1 MKGFYVPGSQSSSYV
16 ASKRNEEGSFAY
28 DAAAI
33 GAGIQKQAALQDLSK
48 QYESTI
54 ENAYASY
61 LATQRGIDTSAMG
74 QGYKEAYK
82 EKQQQNLISNI
93 AEANQNVAT
102 VRAQIENR
110 ASQSREALDKQFK
123 TETAN
128 LDRVAATMNDYLTY
142 VKGLSG
148 SYLEDKPVDE
158 LYEALYNYQPQ
169 GFTDEEGQA
178 GLPYSEWIKN
188 QLKDTADDKAWSQ
201 WLFYQGGLQDFMNA
215 VRQGN
220 QQYSF
225 KSPDKTKDV
234 QEALNKYSAPS
245 EDVIN
250 TRDRLN
256 AINAPTADQQTYNA
270 YREYMKQL
278 GIETSDLENDV
289 VAMLDQVIG
298 GNVGK
303 LGMSKKEKE
312 QARELAAYNQQKLNQ
327 YLLDLA
333 TWKYTQKGDKPK
345 WQTGKYSTIKKG
357 KPGGG
362 SHFNK

>member
-1 MKGFYVPGSQSSSYV
+1 MKGFYIPSSQSSSYT
-16 ASKRNEEGSFAY
+16 ASKRNEEGSYAY
-28 DAAAI
+28 DAAVI
-33 GAGIQKQAALQDLSK
+33 GASIQKQAALQDLSK

-93 AEANQNVAT
+93 AEANQNAAT
-102 VRAQIENR
+102 VRAQIESQ

-148 SYLEDKPVDE
+148 SYLEDKPIDE
-158 LYEALYNYQPQ
+158 LYEALSNYQPQ
-169 GFTDEEGQA
+169 GFSDEKDQA

-188 QLKDTADDKAWSQ
+188 QLKDTADDKAWFQ
-201 WLFYQGGLQDFMNA
+201 WLFYQGGLQDFINS
-215 VRQGN
+215 RQGK

-225 KSPDKTKDV
+225 ESPDKTESVRK
-234 QEALNKYSAPS
+234 ALNKYSAPS

-250 TRDRLN
+250 TRDSLN

-278 GIETSDLENDV
+278 GIKTSDLENDI

-303 LGMSKKEKE
+303 LGVSKKEKE
-312 QARELAAYNQQKLNQ
+312 QARELAAANQQKLNQ